1 MSSPKEI
8 VDRAVAEHT
17 IVVFSK
23 SWCPYSKKAKDL
35 LKTHYP
41 EVQPAIFEL
50 DENEDGGKA
59 FQDYLEE
66 KTGQR
71 TVPNVFIRQ
80 QHIGGSSHLVA
91 LHEGGGITPLL
102 K

>member
-1 MSSPKEI
+1 MSSPQEI
-8 VDRAVAEHT
+8 RAVAENAV
-17 IVVFSK
+17 VVFSK

-41 EVQPAIFEL
+41 EVQPAIYEL
-50 DENEDGGKA
+50 DEKEDGGKA
-59 FQDYLEE
+59 YQDYLEG

-71 TVPNVFIRQ
+71 TVPNIFIRQ

-91 LHEGGGITPLL
+91 LHDEDGIRALL

>member
-1 MSSPKEI
+1 M
-8 VDRAVAEHT
+8 
-17 IVVFSK
+17 FSK

-41 EVQPAIFEL
+41 EVQPAIFEYASMFSLLASAYFDLRVIVYRL
-50 DENEDGGKA
+50 DENDDGGKA

-71 TVPNVFIRQ
+71 TVPNVFIR
-80 QHIGGSSHLVA
+80 A
-91 LHEGGGITPLL
+91 Y
-102 K
+102 